1 MPKRVAIT
9 GLGAITPIGLNVGE
23 TWENALAG
31 KSGIRKIDQTWS
43 DGLTA
48 KIAGTIDIDTSEIL
62 GKVQARRM
70 DRSSQL
76 GVIAVKQAW
85 NDAQLQDL
93 DKERLGVFFGTG
105 IGGLT
110 TILEQY
116 DILNSRGPERV
127 NPMTV
132 PMIMPNSAAAMVG
145 LEVGAQ
151 AGVHSPVSA
160 CATSAEAIA
169 GALEMIRTNKADVV
183 VAGGTEACVN
193 RLAIAAFASMK
204 ALSTRNDSPSEASRP
219 YDINRDGF
227 VMSEGAGALILESEE
242 FAKKR
247 GAQIYGY
254 LIGAGMSSDGYHIAA
269 PEPEGLG
276 ASRAI
281 QRALS
286 DAQINSSDVS
296 HINAHAT
303 STPVGDIAEYKALR
317 KSLGENLDNILVT
330 ATKSITGHLLG
341 GAGAV
346 ESIFTILSLK
356 NSIVPPTINLEE
368 QDPSI
373 ELKIA
378 KKIAIELQ
386 DKKNYALNNSF
397 GFGGHN
403 VCLVFSN
410 N

>member
-1 MPKRVAIT
+1 
-9 GLGAITPIGLNVGE
+9 
-23 TWENALAG
+23 
-31 KSGIRKIDQTWS
+31 
-43 DGLTA
+43 
-48 KIAGTIDIDTSEIL
+48 
-62 GKVQARRM
+62 
-70 DRSSQL
+70 
-76 GVIAVKQAW
+76 
-85 NDAQLQDL
+85 
-93 DKERLGVFFGTG
+93 
-105 IGGLT
+105 
-110 TILEQY
+110 
-116 DILNSRGPERV
+116 
-127 NPMTV
+127 
-132 PMIMPNSAAAMVG
+132 
-145 LEVGAQ
+145 
-151 AGVHSPVSA
+151 
-160 CATSAEAIA
+160 
-169 GALEMIRTNKADVV
+169 
-183 VAGGTEACVN
+183 
-193 RLAIAAFASMK
+193 
-204 ALSTRNDSPSEASRP
+204 
-219 YDINRDGF
+219 
-227 VMSEGAGALILESEE
+227 MSEGAGALILESEE